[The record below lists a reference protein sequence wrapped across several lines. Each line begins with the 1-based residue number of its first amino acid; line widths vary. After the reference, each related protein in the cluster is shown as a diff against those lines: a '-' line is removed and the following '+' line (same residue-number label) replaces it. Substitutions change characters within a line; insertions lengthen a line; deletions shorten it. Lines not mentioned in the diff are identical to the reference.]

1 MSLNSDKRVVR
12 APSIVSRDI
21 KVVMLGETN
30 VGKTCMCGRFVQ
42 GLFMPQTQMTIGATY
57 STKIVNI
64 DAHGKVKLQIW
75 DTAGQERFRSMA
87 RLYFREAKIGI
98 VCFDITNK
106 QSLNQVEYWND
117 ELRQNAGD
125 NIIIGLAANKCDLNE
140 KRVISEAES
149 VRMADRLGVPLFN
162 TSAMTG
168 EGIVG
173 DGNIFVTMVSRLLGS
188 SEQSDFMEDF
198 VPRKTVRIPDRP
210 QFNGEVYEDRGSF
223 CC

>member
-1 MSLNSDKRVVR
+1 MR

-21 KVVMLGETN
+21 KVVMLGESN

-64 DAHGKVKLQIW
+64 DSHGKVKLQIW

-106 QSLNQVEYWND
+106 QSLNQVEYWID

-125 NIIIGLAANKCDLNE
+125 SILIGLAANKCDLKE

-149 VRMADRLGVPLFN
+149 STLAERLGVPLFE

-173 DGNIFVTMVSRLLGS
+173 DGNIFVTMASKLLGS
-188 SEQSDFMEDF
+188 GERNNFMEDF

-210 QFNGEVYEDRGSF
+210 KFGGEFSEDRGRF